1 MRGEIMKNII
11 KVCSIAL
18 ILTVAFFTNPGTV
31 SAKGKLTMYC
41 SVEIDVCEMLV
52 QAYEKETG
60 TKVAMTRKSS
70 GETFAQI
77 KAESSNPKGDV
88 WFGGTGDPHLT
99 AAQEGLTA
107 EYKSKHFNDLLPAA
121 QNQAKNANYKS
132 VGIYV
137 GALGFGFNKNLL
149 KEKGLPEP
157 KSWMDLT
164 NPIYKGE
171 VQMANPN
178 ASGTAYT
185 TLATILQIFGED
197 KGWEYMKK
205 LHMNINQYTKS
216 GSAPIKATG
225 RSENAIA
232 ICFQHDG
239 VKQTKKG
246 LPVVTVSPSEGTG
259 YEVGSMSLIAGGRND
274 KEAKIFYDWAL
285 SPAIQTLIFTSGKSL
300 QVPANTKA
308 SADPDAPDL
317 STINLIDYNFK
328 VYGDK
333 TKRAALLSKWDNDVS
348 SIPR

>member
-1 MRGEIMKNII
+1 MKNII
-11 KVCSIAL
+11 KVTSIAL
-18 ILTVAFFTNPGTV
+18 FLSFALFGLTNKA
-31 SAKGKLTMYC
+31 SAAKLTLYC
-41 SVEIDVCEMLV
+41 SVEIDVCEMLE

-60 TKVAMTRKSS
+60 TKVAMTRASS
-70 GETFAQI
+70 GETFAKI

-99 AAQEGLTA
+99 AAQENLT
-107 EYKSKHFNDLLPAA
+107 EKYKSSHFNDLLPAA
-121 QNQAKNANYKS
+121 QNQAKNADYKS

-137 GALGFGFNKNLL
+137 GALGFGYNKDLL
-149 KEKGLPEP
+149 AKKGLPAP

-164 NPIYKGE
+164 KPIYKGE
-171 VQMANPN
+171 IQVANPN
-178 ASGTAYT
+178 SSGTAYT

-197 KGWEYMKK
+197 KGWDYMKA
-205 LHMNINQYTKS
+205 LHLNINTYTKS

-225 RSENAIA
+225 RGENLIG

-246 LPVVTVSPSEGTG
+246 LPVVTVSPAEGTG
-259 YEVGSMSLIAGGRND
+259 YEVGSMSIIAGARNME
-274 KEAKIFYDWAL
+274 EAKKFYDWAL
-285 SPAIQTLIFTSGKSL
+285 SPEIQTMVFTSGKSL

-308 SADPDAPDL
+308 QADPDAPDL

-333 TKRAALLSKWDNDVS
+333 STRAKLLSKWDNDVS
-348 SIPR
+348 VIPR

>member
-1 MRGEIMKNII
+1 MKNII
-11 KVCSIAL
+11 KVASIAL
-18 ILTVAFFTNPGTV
+18 VLSFTLFGLTNKA
-31 SAKGKLTMYC
+31 SAAKLTLYC
-41 SVEIDVCEMLV
+41 SVEIDVCEMLE

-60 TKVAMTRKSS
+60 TKVAMTRASS
-70 GETFAQI
+70 GETFAKI

-99 AAQEGLTA
+99 AAQENLT
-107 EYKSKHFNDLLPAA
+107 EKYKSSHFNDLLPAA
-121 QNQAKNANYKS
+121 QNQAKNADYKS

-137 GALGFGFNKNLL
+137 GALGFGYNKDLL
-149 KEKGLPEP
+149 AKKGLPAP

-164 NPIYKGE
+164 KPIYKGE
-171 VQMANPN
+171 IQVANPN
-178 ASGTAYT
+178 SSGTAYT

-197 KGWEYMKK
+197 KGWDYMKA
-205 LHMNINQYTKS
+205 LHLNINTYTKS

-225 RSENAIA
+225 RGENLIG

-246 LPVVTVSPSEGTG
+246 LPVVTVSPAEGTG
-259 YEVGSMSLIAGGRND
+259 YEVGSMSIISGARNM
-274 KEAKIFYDWAL
+274 KEAKKFYDWAL
-285 SPAIQTLIFTSGKSL
+285 SPAIQTMVFTSGKSL

-308 SADPDAPDL
+308 QADPDAPDL

-333 TKRAALLSKWDNDVS
+333 NTRAKLLSKWDDDVS
-348 SIPR
+348 VIPR